1 MPGTFIL
8 RYLLPENNAPMI
20 FRRKIIGTKDLMIKR
35 AIFNGT
41 GIVIWQDI
49 FGAWLP
55 YSSEQKQQLRKW
67 KTVFLENHDIYIG
80 ADPVS
85 LSPSAHPKI
94 YVNRFASEAHC
105 IYSIYNA
112 SDAIVSDIFLE
123 SDTKLEQV
131 QELWRQADISTDD
144 RNILGEIHP
153 GEVMIV
159 RRFIAGC
166 TP

>member
-1 MPGTFIL
+1 M
-8 RYLLPENNAPMI
+8 
-20 FRRKIIGTKDLMIKR
+20 
-35 AIFNGT
+35 
-41 GIVIWQDI
+41 
-49 FGAWLP
+49 
-55 YSSEQKQQLRKW
+55 RKW
-67 KTVFLENHDIYIG
+67 KAVFLENHDIYIG
-80 ADPVS
+80 TDPVP

-94 YVNRFASEAHC
+94 YVNRFASETHC

-112 SDAIVSDIFLE
+112 SDTIVSGIFLE

-131 QELWRQADISTDD
+131 QELGRQADISTDD